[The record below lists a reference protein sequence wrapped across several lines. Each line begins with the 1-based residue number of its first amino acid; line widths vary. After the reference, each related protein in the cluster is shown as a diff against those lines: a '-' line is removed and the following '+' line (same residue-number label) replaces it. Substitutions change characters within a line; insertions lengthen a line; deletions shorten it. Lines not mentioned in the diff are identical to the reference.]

1 MAIFSAV
8 MPCRWRTQGPQ
19 AVPWC
24 HKLGVCRTLCCRS
37 WKSIGNG
44 YELYF
49 VTKKITRSNEKFIL
63 YVPFL
68 QYYYYLLCSSTCQQ
82 GSDWLVGRRRTNYH
96 LSLLRRGRG
105 GGRRGV
111 TEELKYALVRTDRLT
126 QSTSADW
133 NKIHNVG
140 KIIYTLLIV
149 LLQACEISQPI

>member
-49 VTKKITRSNEKFIL
+49 VTKTLTEAMRNSYCMFHCYNIITTYSVVVLANKG
-63 YVPFL
+63 VTD
-68 QYYYYLLCSSTCQQ
+68 SSGGEGQITTSPSCT
-82 GSDWLVGRRRTNYH
+82 GR
-96 LSLLRRGRG
+96 
-105 GGRRGV
+105 GRRGV
-111 TEELKYALVRTDRLT
+111 TEELKYALVSTDRLNK
-126 QSTSADW
+126 STSADW